1 MGDDGGEAQGL
12 RVLTETPAN
21 GQLVR
26 VGGVVTLVGGGGGR
40 RHDGATDRFGP
51 DARIAGWAPG
61 KGTQSFLS
69 LGAEEVLVVR
79 PSAPPK
85 LGLARSPGA
94 GAWAVAWEP
103 FSGFE
108 SLGPRVALRDPA
120 TAPRWLG
127 GQQLAS
133 YDLGRPRVERTLPVA
148 RGAG

>member
-1 MGDDGGEAQGL
+1 M
-12 RVLTETPAN
+12 
-21 GQLVR
+21 
-26 VGGVVTLVGGGGGR
+26 
-40 RHDGATDRFGP
+40 
-51 DARIAGWAPG
+51 
-61 KGTQSFLS
+61 
-69 LGAEEVLVVR
+69 R

-85 LGLARSPGA
+85 LGLSRSPGA
-94 GAWAVAWEP
+94 AARAVAWEP

-148 RGAG
+148 RVRRGGL